1 MFLLVKLL
9 FALLSAVLVYLTIR
23 RRCHAVLA
31 FVVVAVW
38 LRFFLSAFH
47 TITYEPLV
55 AGFSINALASIGIA
69 LTGLLV
75 LPSAYFRLKRLA
87 PIYAFF
93 AAIVVSGVINTAV
106 IGLINVM
113 VKWLFF
119 LVIAGAVF
127 VAMRRSGKDRVLKKL
142 LVAFFLPVSLQ
153 IMSVL
158 LGEVKATEADGSAS
172 YIGGYNH
179 EAAFSMIIAAFTLT
193 VGLLSPAVLRG
204 RAWLFLLGCA
214 LLVLANYRTSILAI
228 LPMAAIFLLT
238 AVEARVPAR
247 QKPAFFL
254 LALGG
259 LGIGFL
265 LIFYSMQARFA
276 DIFVFLSSWQDLVK
290 APVYYTEKE
299 KDIFSARVFIWA
311 QYIYAYVNADWLHH
325 LVGMGPESW
334 NGVFRKYAHNTY
346 VSYLY
351 EYGAIGLVLFLY
363 AVGHF
368 LIQAIRAPERH
379 YAWMLCASMIGFLIM
394 NLATMPLWNIE
405 GLIVYAILVGS
416 ALAAGQGGTQG
427 AEVSQF
433 GASGRSGTQ
442 NAGVSRTGEPERKR
456 IRVRAG
462 MGQSNTA
469 GDVT

>member
-9 FALLSAVLVYLTIR
+9 FALLSAVLIALTVR

-38 LRFFLSAFH
+38 LRFLLSAFH

-69 LTGLLV
+69 MTGLLL
-75 LPSAYFRLKRLA
+75 LPPAYFRLKRLA
-87 PIYAFF
+87 PLYAFF

-106 IGLINVM
+106 LGLINVM

-119 LVIAGAVF
+119 LVIAGALL
-127 VAMRRSGKDRVLKKL
+127 VAMRRSGKDRVLKTL

-193 VGLLSPAVLRG
+193 VGLLSPAALRG
-204 RAWLFLLGCA
+204 RAWLFLLGCG

-238 AVEARVPAR
+238 TVETRAPAR
-247 QKPAFFL
+247 QKPAFFV

-290 APVYYTEKE
+290 APVYYTEQE

-368 LIQAIRAPERH
+368 LIQALRAPDRH
-379 YAWMLCASMIGFLIM
+379 YAWMLCASMVGFLIM

-416 ALAAGQGGTQG
+416 ALANGQ
-427 AEVSQF
+427 
-433 GASGRSGTQ
+433 SGTPGAVLSRP
-442 NAGVSRTGEPERKR
+442 AGAGRQRKPAM
-456 IRVRAG
+456 AG
-462 MGQSNTA
+462 RDHSDTA
-469 GDVT
+469 GEQL